1 MDITNLQGPHVT
13 PPSQAAAPPEIMAQN
28 RELIQAVKSVNAAQ
42 KFGQDNELTYLFDR
56 QSHRPIFRLIDRKTR
71 QVIQQI
77 PPERVLEIAR
87 ERHQ

>member
-1 MDITNLQGPHVT
+1 MDITNLQGPHLS

-42 KFGQDNELTYLFDR
+42 KFGQDNELTYLLDR
-56 QSHRPIFRLIDRKTR
+56 DTRRPVLRLIDRKTR

-77 PPERVLEIAR
+77 PSQQVLEMAR
-87 ERHQ
+87 EYHR